1 MKYKNEPMNEFVTR
15 PPEAVCAPLFARC
28 FDLPEE
34 EAREIIATFA
44 PDATAL
50 IFETGEGISAECF
63 LIPLMLG
70 GHYGLYVYGVCVSPE
85 RRGRGYMRRMLKS
98 ASDYAKEIGCDFLL
112 LIPANE
118 ELRAT
123 YRRMG
128 FTEELPLAADAK
140 GETFYLQVPKAQV
153 VRPFDGDYASLYLK
167 TERTLPFSAFLATL
181 QSVEGE
187 LILTENGG
195 FRLQSKED
203 PARCFITDKDTAKRA
218 MLAEGERALLFPL
231 RPLSA
236 LPTLA
241 DPLPR

>member
-1 MKYKNEPMNEFVTR
+1 MNECVTR

-85 RRGRGYMRRMLKS
+85 RRGRGYMRRMLK
-98 ASDYAKEIGCDFLL
+98 AAAEYAGEIGCDFLL
-112 LIPANE
+112 LIPANA
-118 ELRAT
+118 ELRET
-123 YRRMG
+123 YRRLG

-140 GETFYLQVPKAQV
+140 GEVFYLKVPEAQET
-153 VRPFDGDYASLYLK
+153 RPFDGDYAALYLK
-167 TERTLPFSAFLATL
+167 TDRTLPFSAFFATLAT
-181 QSVEGE
+181 VEGD
-187 LILTENGG
+187 LLLTENG

-203 PARCFITDKDTAKRA
+203 PTRCFITDKDTAKNALRE
-218 MLAEGERALLFPL
+218 EGDSALLYPL
-231 RPLSA
+231 RQLSV
-236 LPTLA
+236 LPTVA